1 MPFMRKLSHN
11 ATWIDLNSDRIAD
24 GSQLY
29 NEYEID
35 PKTIEYALDKNEHA
49 HMDYNREDGTVT
61 FIYSVLD
68 LEKDKEYYETVPL
81 TFLAQKS
88 RLITISNQDN
98 QYIIR
103 RMCEY
108 ADTHEELSIYTLLF
122 AALEMISNAYYPI
135 IERLDKQKDEINHL
149 LRKKTTKQ
157 NLYALSDLE
166 IGMVY
171 LTSAATQNRLL
182 LEHIQAHALYRSLN
196 EEETGQFDDAMVEA
210 RQLVSMTTLMSTIV
224 RQLSDSYNNILNN
237 ELNNNLSTLTIFE
250 ILLSVVAVITGF
262 FGMNVPLPLMEEPK
276 AWVMISAGS
285 AILWIVLERIM
296 RGIIRRK

>member
-1 MPFMRKLSHN
+1 
-11 ATWIDLNSDRIAD
+11 
-24 GSQLY
+24 
-29 NEYEID
+29 
-35 PKTIEYALDKNEHA
+35 
-49 HMDYNREDGTVT
+49 
-61 FIYSVLD
+61 
-68 LEKDKEYYETVPL
+68 
-81 TFLAQKS
+81 
-88 RLITISNQDN
+88 
-98 QYIIR
+98 
-103 RMCEY
+103 
-108 ADTHEELSIYTLLF
+108 
-122 AALEMISNAYYPI
+122 
-135 IERLDKQKDEINHL
+135 
-149 LRKKTTKQ
+149 
-157 NLYALSDLE
+157 
-166 IGMVY
+166 MVY

-237 ELNNNLSTLTIFE
+237 DLNHNLSTLTIFE

-276 AWVMISAGS
+276 AWVMICAGS

>member
-88 RLITISNQDN
+88 RLITISNQD
-98 QYIIR
+98 
-103 RMCEY
+103 
-108 ADTHEELSIYTLLF
+108 SI
-122 AALEMISNAYYPI
+122 S
-135 IERLDKQKDEINHL
+135 
-149 LRKKTTKQ
+149 
-157 NLYALSDLE
+157 
-166 IGMVY
+166 
-171 LTSAATQNRLL
+171 
-182 LEHIQAHALYRSLN
+182 
-196 EEETGQFDDAMVEA
+196 
-210 RQLVSMTTLMSTIV
+210 
-224 RQLSDSYNNILNN
+224 
-237 ELNNNLSTLTIFE
+237 
-250 ILLSVVAVITGF
+250 
-262 FGMNVPLPLMEEPK
+262 
-276 AWVMISAGS
+276 SAGC
-285 AILWIVLERIM
+285 VNM
-296 RGIIRRK
+296 RTHTKNCPFIPFCLPHLK

>member
-98 QYIIR
+98 Q
-103 RMCEY
+103 
-108 ADTHEELSIYTLLF
+108 
-122 AALEMISNAYYPI
+122 
-135 IERLDKQKDEINHL
+135 
-149 LRKKTTKQ
+149 
-157 NLYALSDLE
+157 
-166 IGMVY
+166 
-171 LTSAATQNRLL
+171 
-182 LEHIQAHALYRSLN
+182 
-196 EEETGQFDDAMVEA
+196 
-210 RQLVSMTTLMSTIV
+210 
-224 RQLSDSYNNILNN
+224 
-237 ELNNNLSTLTIFE
+237 
-250 ILLSVVAVITGF
+250 
-262 FGMNVPLPLMEEPK
+262 
-276 AWVMISAGS
+276 
-285 AILWIVLERIM
+285 
-296 RGIIRRK
+296 